1 MDVKTF
7 QVLYDDAV
15 KAILR
20 EQLSDALS
28 ALKGLAVNL
37 QFPADS
43 WQAMMIP
50 DALQQ
55 LTENYRMLLHYWEKG
70 VDDPA
75 RKTMHQQ
82 FLQQASE
89 IADNYY
95 FAQLLEEDN
104 SYFSSVWKRTHE
116 RASAASTLSEQFEA
130 TYASAPWGKEESQ
143 MQRQRFADATT
154 NYGCSLV
161 SVDFGSVRSE

>member
-1 MDVKTF
+1 MDAKTF

-43 WQAMMIP
+43 WQAVMIP

-82 FLQQASE
+82 FLRQASE

-95 FAQLLEEDN
+95 FAQLLE
-104 SYFSSVWKRTHE
+104 
-116 RASAASTLSEQFEA
+116 
-130 TYASAPWGKEESQ
+130 
-143 MQRQRFADATT
+143 
-154 NYGCSLV
+154 
-161 SVDFGSVRSE
+161 

>member
-1 MDVKTF
+1 MDAKTF

-15 KAILR
+15 KAIMS

-55 LTENYRMLLHYWEKG
+55 LTENNISRQ
-70 VDDPA
+70 D
-75 RKTMHQQ
+75 
-82 FLQQASE
+82 SE
-89 IADNYY
+89 ICTNVVC
-95 FAQLLEEDN
+95 LLSTDV
-104 SYFSSVWKRTHE
+104 SFLPVW
-116 RASAASTLSEQFEA
+116 
-130 TYASAPWGKEESQ
+130 
-143 MQRQRFADATT
+143 
-154 NYGCSLV
+154 
-161 SVDFGSVRSE
+161 

>member
-1 MDVKTF
+1 MDAKTF

-15 KAILR
+15 KAIMS

-28 ALKGLAVNL
+28 ALRGLAVNL

-75 RKTMHQQ
+75 RKTMLRKLLTIIILRNYWKKIIPT
-82 FLQQASE
+82 FLPCGSGRMKE
-89 IADNYY
+89 
-95 FAQLLEEDN
+95 LL
-104 SYFSSVWKRTHE
+104 
-116 RASAASTLSEQFEA
+116 
-130 TYASAPWGKEESQ
+130 
-143 MQRQRFADATT
+143 
-154 NYGCSLV
+154 
-161 SVDFGSVRSE
+161 